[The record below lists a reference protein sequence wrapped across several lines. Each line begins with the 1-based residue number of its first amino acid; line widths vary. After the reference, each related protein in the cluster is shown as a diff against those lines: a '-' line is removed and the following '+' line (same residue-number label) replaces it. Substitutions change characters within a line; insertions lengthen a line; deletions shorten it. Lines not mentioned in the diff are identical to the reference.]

1 MLQCGAN
8 CGVQCDVKRP
18 GQLKALLHMRNLQ
31 VYRYVDAIA
40 RAGSIRK
47 AAEQLSITPSALNR
61 RILALEEELGVEVF
75 DRLGRGVR
83 LSTSGELL
91 VDMMRK
97 HLAEAKLLSSRIAD
111 LSGLRRGHVSVACSQ
126 AVLPYFLPS
135 QIKLY
140 QLQFPQVTFNIMIRD
155 GEAAQDALLS
165 YDADL
170 VIVFE
175 PLQSAQ
181 FHTICAVPQPIQ
193 ALMSRDHPLAQQD
206 AVRLSDCLDYPLALP
221 SRSYAVR
228 QILDSYAARLPARLE
243 PSIEAESYVLLRNFV
258 ADSQAIAFELAIGL
272 PPEKLEAHLVSRP
285 LQVPRSAFGSL
296 YLAQLRERTLP
307 VASARF
313 AQQLMHEFEETWGAQ
328 A

>member
-1 MLQCGAN
+1 M
-8 CGVQCDVKRP
+8 VKVM
-18 GQLKALLHMRNLQ
+18 LHMRNLQ

-47 AAEQLSITPSALNR
+47 AAENLAITPSALNR
-61 RILALEEELGVEVF
+61 RILALEEELGVDIF

-83 LSTSGELL
+83 LSTAGELM

-97 HLAEAKLLSSRIAD
+97 HLAQTKVLSSRIAD

-140 QLQFPQVTFNIMIRD
+140 QAQHPQVTFNVIIRD
-155 GEAAQDALLS
+155 GEAAQEALLS
-165 YDADL
+165 YVADIA
-170 VIVFE
+170 IVFE
-175 PLQSAQ
+175 PLTSADFQ
-181 FHTICAVPQPIQ
+181 TICAVEQPIH
-193 ALMSRDHPLAQQD
+193 ALMSRDHPLARRD
-206 AVRLSDCLDYPLALP
+206 AVRLSDCLAHPLALP
-221 SRSYAVR
+221 GRSYAVR
-228 QILDSYAARLPARLE
+228 RILDSYADRLPARLE
-243 PSIEAESYVLLRNFV
+243 PSLEAESYVLLRNFV
-258 ADSQAIAFELAIGL
+258 ADSDAIAFELAIGL
-272 PPEKLEAHLVSRP
+272 PPEKLGEGLVSRP
-285 LQVPRSAFGSL
+285 LKVPRSAFGSL

-313 AQQLMHEFEETWGAQ
+313 ARQLAQALQETWGDA